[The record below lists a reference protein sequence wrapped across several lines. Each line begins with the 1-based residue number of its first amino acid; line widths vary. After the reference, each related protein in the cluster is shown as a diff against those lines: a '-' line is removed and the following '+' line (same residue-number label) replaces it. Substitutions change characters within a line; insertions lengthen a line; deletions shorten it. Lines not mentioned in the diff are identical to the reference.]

1 MPDYNPKDVPTL
13 DDIIEKAV
21 TGDTESDA
29 VETEATKNDVDLLS
43 DESID
48 LPPVNTVFAAAEHD
62 NPETVQ
68 HIDEESG
75 ETPVYFS
82 ADKAEDDPDKTGSTL
97 SDYNENEDNSSIID
111 QRSVEPAAQVSVE
124 PISLELVVNNIV
136 KQLIPDLEKQLKLQL
151 KQALEE
157 SLPEE
162 MVKSADT
169 THEN

>member
-21 TGDTESDA
+21 TGDTESDE

-75 ETPVYFS
+75 ETSVYLS
-82 ADKAEDDPDKTGSTL
+82 EDEDDPDKTGSTV
-97 SDYNENEDNSSIID
+97 SNYNENEDNSSIID

-124 PISLELVVNNIV
+124 SISLELVVNNIV
-136 KQLIPDLEKQLKLQL
+136 KQLMPDLERQLKLQL
-151 KQALEE
+151 KQALKEN
-157 SLPEE
+157 LPEE
-162 MVKSADT
+162 IVKSTDT
-169 THEN
+169 AHEN